1 MRDGSMPAGRG
12 AWWLWLLVAGVAAGG
27 AQAAPPNIVLILADD
42 MGYGDVGV
50 FNATAKVATPNI
62 DRLAVEGLRFTDAH
76 AAASTCTPSRYGL
89 LTGINPTQ
97 TGVRNTLLARGRPI
111 IDPNETTLPTVL
123 QKNGYVTRMV
133 GKWHLGFEVPRM
145 ESREAQDWSAPLHGG
160 PVDRGFDSWFGIP
173 SSLGASPLCF
183 VEGRSVVEQPASQIT
198 YTKQQ
203 GGKTVTVRVAAS
215 PSCDLATVSPTLCRR
230 AVEAIRDHAA
240 AKEGKPLFLYYASP
254 LPHQPWVPAAPFE
267 GKSGLGAYGDVL
279 MQLDDEVGQIVAA
292 LEETGLAANTL
303 LIFTS
308 DNGPG
313 PEAVRCMKEGG
324 HDAAGGL
331 RGQKSDAWEG
341 GHRVPF
347 LVRWPGRVM
356 PGTVADTTIT
366 FTDVFATMLDIVG
379 VRPGGALAQQLT
391 DSVSFLPVLED
402 PARVQNRQPY
412 VHGWY
417 ALRAGRWKLVSAD
430 RRQDAGT
437 VRRDQCALYD
447 LENDLA
453 EQRDVAT
460 ERPQVM
466 ARLYDDFQA
475 FARQRR
481 LKGE

>member
-1 MRDGSMPAGRG
+1 MRDGSMPVGRG
-12 AWWLWLLVAGVAAGG
+12 SWWLWLLVAGVAAGG

-62 DRLAVEGLRFTDAH
+62 DRLATEGLRFTDAH

-97 TGVRNTLLARGRPI
+97 TGVRNTLLSRGGPI
-111 IDPNETTLPTVL
+111 IHQQEVTLPAVL
-123 QKNGYVTRMV
+123 QRSGFVTRMV
-133 GKWHLGFEVPRM
+133 GKWHLGFEAAQKG
-145 ESREAQDWSAPLHGG
+145 SRESPDWTAPLRGG
-160 PVDRGFDSWFGIP
+160 PVDRGFHSWFGIP

-183 VEGRSVVEQPASQIT
+183 LEGRSVVEQPTSQIT

-215 PSCDLATVSPTLCRR
+215 PSSDLATVSPTLCRR
-230 AVEAIRDHAA
+230 AVEAIRDHSA

-254 LPHQPWVPAAPFE
+254 LPHQPWVPAASFA

-279 MQLDDEVGQIVAA
+279 MQLDDEVGQIAAA
-292 LEETGLAANTL
+292 LEETGLADNTL

-313 PEAVRCMKEGG
+313 PEAVRCMKEVG
-324 HDAAGGL
+324 HAAAGGL

-356 PGTVADTTIT
+356 PGTVADSTIT

-379 VRPGGALAQQLT
+379 VTPGVELAQQLT

-402 PARVQNRQPY
+402 PARVQDRRPY

-430 RRQDAGT
+430 RRQDAAEVLQG
-437 VRRDQCALYD
+437 QCALYD
-447 LENDLA
+447 LQNDLA

>member
-1 MRDGSMPAGRG
+1 MRDGSMPVVRRMR
-12 AWWLWLLVAGVAAGG
+12 WLWLLVAWVAASGG
-27 AQAAPPNIVLILADD
+27 QAAPPNIVLILADD

-62 DRLAVEGLRFTDAH
+62 DRLATEGLRFTDAH

-89 LTGINPTQ
+89 LTGINPAR
-97 TGVRNTLLARGRPI
+97 TGVRNTLLSLGGPI
-111 IDPNETTLPTVL
+111 IDPHEATLPAVL

-133 GKWHLGFEVPRM
+133 GKWHLGFEASHKG
-145 ESREAQDWSAPLHGG
+145 SRKSQDWSTPLHGG

-173 SSLGASPLCF
+173 SSLGSEPLCF
-183 VEGRSVVEQPASQIT
+183 INGRSVVEPPVSQVT
-198 YTKQQ
+198 YTKRR
-203 GGKTVTVRVAAS
+203 GEETVTVRVAAS
-215 PSCDLATVSPTLCRR
+215 PSCDLATVSPTLCQR
-230 AVEAIRDHAA
+230 AVKTIRDHAA
-240 AKEGKPLFLYYASP
+240 AKEGRPLFLYYASP
-254 LPHQPWVPAAPFE
+254 LPHQPWVPAASYE

-279 MQLDDEVGQIVAA
+279 MQLDDEVGQIAAA
-292 LEETGLAANTL
+292 LEETGLADNTL

-313 PEAVRCMKEGG
+313 PESVRCMKEGG

-366 FTDVFATMLDIVG
+366 FTDLFATMLDIVG
-379 VRPGGALAQQLT
+379 VEPGVELAQQLP

-402 PARVQNRQPY
+402 PARVQERRPY

-417 ALRAGRWKLVSAD
+417 ALRAGGWKLVSAD
-430 RRQDAGT
+430 RRQDAET

-447 LENDLA
+447 LQDDLA
-453 EQRDVAT
+453 EQRDVSK
-460 ERPQVM
+460 ERPQVV
-466 ARLYDDFQA
+466 ARLYDNFQA
-475 FARQRR
+475 FTRQRR
-481 LKGE
+481 LKVE

>member
-1 MRDGSMPAGRG
+1 MPVVRG
-12 AWWLWLLVAGVAAGG
+12 TRLLFLLVAWLAASGG
-27 AQAAPPNIVLILADD
+27 QAALPNIVLILADD

-50 FNATAKVATPNI
+50 FNAAAKVATPNI
-62 DRLAVEGLRFTDAH
+62 DRLAFEGMRFTDAH

-89 LTGINPTQ
+89 LTGINPTK
-97 TGVRNTLLARGRPI
+97 TGVRNTLLSRGGPI
-111 IDPNETTLPTVL
+111 ISQHEVTLPAVL
-123 QKNGYVTRMV
+123 QRSGYVTRMV
-133 GKWHLGFEVPRM
+133 GKWHLGFEAAQKG
-145 ESREAQDWSAPLHGG
+145 SRESPDWSALLRGG

-183 VEGRSVVEQPASQIT
+183 IDGRNVVETPTSRIT
-198 YTKQQ
+198 YAKRR
-203 GGKTVTVRVAAS
+203 GGKTVTVGVAAS
-215 PSCDLATVSPTLCRR
+215 PSCDLATVSPTLCQR
-230 AVEAIRDHAA
+230 AVETIRDHAA
-240 AKEGKPLFLYYASP
+240 STEGKPFFLYYASP
-254 LPHQPWVPAAPFE
+254 LPHQPWAPAASFA

-279 MQLDDEVGQIVAA
+279 MQLDDEVGQITAV
-292 LEETGLAANTL
+292 LEETGLADKTL
-303 LIFTS
+303 LIVTS

-313 PEAVRCMKEGG
+313 PEAVRCMKEVG

-379 VRPGGALAQQLT
+379 VTPGVELAQQLT

-402 PARVQNRQPY
+402 PARVQDRRPY
-412 VHGWY
+412 VHGWF

-430 RRQDAGT
+430 RRQDAET
-437 VRRDQCALYD
+437 VRRDQCVLCD
-447 LENDLA
+447 LQNDLA

-460 ERPQVM
+460 ERPQVV
-466 ARLYDDFQA
+466 ARLYDEFQA
-475 FARQRR
+475 FARQRK
-481 LKGE
+481 LKDE

>member
-1 MRDGSMPAGRG
+1 MREGSMLVVRRMR
-12 AWWLWLLVAGVAAGG
+12 WLWLWLLVAWVAASGG
-27 AQAAPPNIVLILADD
+27 QAAPPNIVLILADD
-42 MGYGDVGV
+42 MGYGDVGA
-50 FNATAKVATPNI
+50 FNTAAKVATPNI
-62 DRLAVEGLRFTDAH
+62 DRLATEGLRFTDAH

-89 LTGINPTQ
+89 LTGINPAR
-97 TGVRNTLLARGRPI
+97 TGVRNTLLRRGGPI
-111 IDPNETTLPTVL
+111 IGQHEVTLPAVL
-123 QKNGYVTRMV
+123 QENGYVTRMV
-133 GKWHLGFEVPRM
+133 GKWHLGFEAAQKG
-145 ESREAQDWSAPLHGG
+145 SRQSPDWSAPLRGG

-183 VEGRSVVEQPASQIT
+183 IDGWNVVEQPTSRIT
-198 YTKQQ
+198 YAKRR
-203 GGKTVTVRVAAS
+203 GGKTITVGVAAS

-230 AVEAIRDHAA
+230 AVETIRDHAA
-240 AKEGKPLFLYYASP
+240 AKDGKPLFLYYASP
-254 LPHQPWVPAAPFE
+254 LPHQPWVPAGSFA

-279 MQLDDEVGQIVAA
+279 MQLDDEVGQITAV
-292 LEETGLAANTL
+292 LEETGLADNTL
-303 LIFTS
+303 LIVTS

-356 PGTVADTTIT
+356 PGTVADATIT
-366 FTDVFATMLDIVG
+366 FTDVFATMLNIVG
-379 VRPGGALAQQLT
+379 VTPGVELAQQLT

-402 PARVQNRQPY
+402 SAHVQERRPY

-430 RRQDAGT
+430 RRQDAVT

-447 LENDLA
+447 LQDDLA
-453 EQRDVAT
+453 EQRDLAT

-466 ARLYDDFQA
+466 ARLYENFQV
-475 FARQRR
+475 FARQ
-481 LKGE
+481 